1 MRCPLC
7 QNVDTQVVETRASEN
22 ASTVRRRRRC
32 TQCDYRFTTYEHAE
46 VNMPMVVKK
55 NGNRV
60 EFNPEK
66 LRASFTLA
74 LRKRPVSADA
84 INQAIHHV
92 EKQLLSSGLKEV
104 PSEVIGE
111 YVMKELAALD
121 KVAFVRFASVY
132 HSFEDVAEFEKII
145 QKI

>member
-1 MRCPLC
+1 
-7 QNVDTQVVETRASEN
+7 
-22 ASTVRRRRRC
+22 
-32 TQCDYRFTTYEHAE
+32 
-46 VNMPMVVKK
+46 MPMVVKK

-84 INQAIHHV
+84 VKQAIQNV
-92 EKQLLSSGLKEV
+92 EKQLLGSGLKEV
-104 PSEVIGE
+104 PSRTIGE

-121 KVAFVRFASVY
+121 KIAFVRFASVY
-132 HSFEDVAEFEKII
+132 HSFEDVTEFEKII

>member
-7 QNVDTQVVETRASEN
+7 QNIDTQVVETRTSEN
-22 ASTVRRRRRC
+22 SPTVRRRRRC
-32 TQCDYRFTTYEHAE
+32 PQCDYRFTTYEHAE

-84 INQAIHHV
+84 VKQAIQNV
-92 EKQLLSSGLKEV
+92 EKQLLGSGLKEV
-104 PSEVIGE
+104 PSRTIGE

-121 KVAFVRFASVY
+121 KIAFVRFASVY
-132 HSFEDVAEFEKII
+132 HSFEDVTEFEKII